1 MNKHLFT
8 IAIFVTALI
17 TAFIQNAP
25 WWVYVLLI
33 VMFLGIISWGVFDI
47 RLSYFVKTQYFLKG
61 RPAKTVALTFDD
73 GPSELTPQFL
83 DLLQQYN
90 AKAVFFC
97 VGEQIQKY
105 PEVVKRMQAEGH

>member
-1 MNKHLFT
+1 MNKYLFT
-8 IAIFVTALI
+8 IAIFISALV

-33 VMFLGIISWGVFDI
+33 VLFLGIISWGVFDI

-61 RPAKTVALTFDD
+61 RPAKAVVLTFDD

-90 AKAVFFC
+90 AKSSLFLC
-97 VGEQIQKY
+97 
-105 PEVVKRMQAEGH
+105 R